1 MAHTKKNSSFERKI
15 NFFALSFLIV
25 FINLLFT
32 QNIFAQI
39 GIRGQTDSMK
49 LTIPNLKLTKP
60 AGLKFKFGDVMIAN
74 IATNNNNTNPVLLGW
89 TLIKAGQLGSN
100 KRYGSLLYK
109 IVSANDTSSAAI
121 DYTFNLGVGVNG
133 AAGRIICFY
142 GVDTT
147 NLFDATL
154 GNINSANS
162 SVINAESIITTTP
175 NTALVM
181 FTQIAGSSTSTSF
194 NNTWYTNN
202 PGSLQELYD
211 TSTSSTAVAAAWAT
225 KSSIG
230 STGLGIDTIPA
241 NRNWGAILIPLR
253 RCKPTIFIQSQTTT
267 SICENSSFTISASVS
282 NATGYQWRK
291 DGVNIPGATS
301 FTYSKSNAS
310 VLDSGKYSL
319 IAFGRCGINDT
330 SSNLNVNVVTNTVSA
345 TINADYCLVPGK
357 VHLTAIPSPVGVY
370 SYLWSDSRITDTINV
385 EIAGSYSV
393 TVTNNFGCTANA
405 SIPVSIELARNGNF
419 NLGNVGF
426 VTPGVA
432 PLKYS
437 YVIDTPGIVT
447 ELNPEGKYGIG
458 PNARRFHVNFW
469 GKDHT
474 TGTGNFMIVNGFPNS
489 PQPIVWQDTI
499 GVLPNTNYYFSA
511 WAMSVNSA
519 GNYAQ
524 LKFSV
529 NGTQIGTTAN
539 LVAHP
544 QDSTSADNWIRFYG
558 TWNSGV
564 QTKAIC
570 SIVDLQTATAGNDFG
585 LDDISISSL
594 APYVAMTS
602 SSTSD
607 SQTVCVN
614 TPIANITFQ
623 VGSGGSAPVVSN
635 LPPGIS
641 SVYNGSNL
649 IISGS
654 PNKIGVYSFS
664 IQTTGSCNAVTYNG
678 QITVKGQ
685 SITLTSAT
693 GTNIQNICS
702 PASITNIVYN
712 IGGTATSASV
722 TGLPSGITG
731 VYNAVAKTFTIS
743 GTSSQIGTF
752 NFTIS
757 SSGTECSIATASG
770 TITVNQPAT
779 SATLSALTPSSCSS
793 SRSAIKVDIVGGTPG
808 YTIVI
813 NNGSYDTTITPVISG
828 RNIYVTP
835 SATTTYTLISV
846 TDSKGC
852 LGTGMG
858 DTTKITIDQSPTS
871 AVIATSSSALSN
883 ICVGD
888 SGAFKVKITSGASPY
903 TLVYTN
909 GSSNFNITNY
919 NSLSNVFVRP
929 NASTTYSLVS
939 VTSAYSCPILTSDIQ
954 GAATIFVSN
963 MTQSGSITGGGNNVC
978 TGTNLTT
985 LNLNNAVG
993 TIQWQSSIDSVN
1005 YTNISG
1011 AANTTLQ
1018 VSNLTSKKYYRAN
1031 VKSGYCPA
1039 LTAVPTFIN
1048 VNLASVAGNISQTQ
1062 PVCKGSNVS
1071 IVLSNSLG
1079 SIQWQS
1085 SSDNINFNDLPGE
1098 TNATLSIN
1106 NILDT
1111 TYYRTKVKNGV
1122 CNVTTAQ
1129 FVQQIVKMP
1138 GLWTS
1143 SEDNNWNNINNWSC
1157 TTLPDTSID
1166 VSIPANTSNGDPYIG
1181 LSTAYV
1187 KSIKIGAGA
1196 NLNIVEGQVL
1206 KIAGVINGIGKIDSR
1221 DGDIEFVG
1229 NKLLNISPKS
1239 FLNNTLK
1246 TLKVSTTQG
1255 INIDGIND
1263 TLKVSGSVKF
1273 GTSNTTLYT
1282 NGKLTLLSTASGT
1295 ANIEDMTSDGINT
1308 GVFTGNRIIGD
1319 VTIERYI
1326 GTHPKTWQLL
1336 SAPAIGHT
1344 INETWQERNTVLG
1357 NNTQGYG
1364 TIITSNL
1371 PNATSLGFDAYTP
1384 NGASL
1389 KVYNSQTGAW
1399 DGVASTSQK
1408 IDNAKGYMI
1417 YVRGDR
1423 SVYQFAQSS
1432 TPTTLR
1438 TFGKLYT
1445 PIDNPVQDV
1454 FVESDK
1460 FETIGNPYASAI
1472 DFNKLNKSGG
1482 IQNAFYVWDPMLT
1495 NSSTSSY
1502 GLGAYQTFIGNGN
1515 GTYTV
1520 IPGGGSY
1527 SNLINNTGNGIIQS
1541 GLAFFVR
1548 ASGTSGSISFTE
1560 SAKANGSSLVTRAS
1574 SEINIPRVALNLY
1587 AVANSNPTL
1596 LDGTIAEFDDEF
1608 SNEIDERDI
1617 LKMPVSTE
1625 NISILSGVKKLVAE
1639 RRKNTIGL
1647 DTLNIELGQLKIRS
1661 YQLEINP
1668 QQFDQSATNA
1678 VLYDRFLSTQ
1688 ISVNLTHETLYSF
1701 DVNSTAGSYAAN
1713 RFFIVFNNRGVLP
1726 VKFIAVNAKRT
1737 QHAINIHWSVANE
1750 INIEKYQIEKS
1761 LDGIHFSSTNEFVL
1775 PKANN
1780 GGIGYYDFSDK
1791 NNNSVNNLFYRIKSI
1806 DKNGSIQLSEVV
1818 KVVKLDDINNIYVY
1832 PNPVINK
1839 VINIY
1844 IDNLASDRYEIKL
1857 FDLQGKLIKS
1867 ASIQYSNNHKMILS
1881 LDKKINSGIYSLNM
1895 FTKNGVLL
1903 HNIQVNIQ

>member
-1 MAHTKKNSSFERKI
+1 MANTKINSSFERKI
-15 NFFALSFLIV
+15 NLIAMSFLIII
-25 FINLLFT
+25 INFFSS

-60 AGLKFKFGDVMIAN
+60 AGLKFKLGDVMIAN
-74 IATNNNNTNPVLLGW
+74 IATNNNNTNPILSGW
-89 TLIKAGQLGSN
+89 TIIKAGQLGSN

-109 IVSANDTSSAAI
+109 IVSSNDTSSAAI
-121 DYTFNLGVGVNG
+121 DYTFNLGVGVSG

-142 GVDTT
+142 GVDTS
-147 NLFDATL
+147 NIIDATL
-154 GNINSANS
+154 GAIATSNS
-162 SVINAESIITTTP
+162 SIINADSIITTTP
-175 NTALVM
+175 NTALAM
-181 FTQIAGSSTSTSF
+181 FTQVVGSSTSF
-194 NNTWYTNN
+194 NNTWSTNN

-211 TSTSSTAVAAAWAT
+211 TSTSSTAVGAAWAT

-230 STGLGIDTIPA
+230 STGLGVVTIPA

-267 SICENSSFTISASVS
+267 TICENSSFTISASVY

-291 DGVNIPGATS
+291 DGVNISGATS
-301 FTYSKSNAS
+301 ITYSKSNAS
-310 VLDSGKYSL
+310 VLDSGVYSL
-319 IAFGRCGINDT
+319 IAYGKCGINDT
-330 SSNLNVNVVTNTVSA
+330 SSNLNVNVVTNNVSA

-458 PNARRFHVNFW
+458 PNARRYHVNFW

-474 TGTGNFMIVNGFPNS
+474 TGSGNFMIVNGFPNS

-499 GVLPNTNYYFSA
+499 TVLPNTNYYFSA

-524 LKFSV
+524 LKFSI
-529 NGTQIGTTAN
+529 NGSQIGTTAN

-544 QDSTSADNWIRFYG
+544 QDSTSADNWTRFYA

-570 SIVDLQTATAGNDFG
+570 SIVDLQTATGGNDFG

-602 SSTSD
+602 SSASD

-614 TPIANITFQ
+614 TAITNINFQ
-623 VGSGGSAPVVSN
+623 VGSGGTAPVVSN

-641 SVYNGSNL
+641 SVYNGSTL
-649 IISGS
+649 VISGT
-654 PNKIGVYSFS
+654 PNKIGVYPFTV
-664 IQTTGSCNAVTYNG
+664 QTTGSCNVFTYYG
-678 QITVKGQ
+678 QIIVKGQ
-685 SITLTSAT
+685 SITLSSAT
-693 GTNIQNICS
+693 GTNTQNVCS
-702 PASITNIVYN
+702 QSSITNIVYN
-712 IGGTATSASV
+712 IGGTATSATV
-722 TGLPSGITG
+722 TGLPSGVNG

-743 GTSSQIGTF
+743 GTPSQIGTF

-757 SSGTECSIATASG
+757 TSGTECSIASESG
-770 TITVNQPAT
+770 TISV
-779 SATLSALTPSSCSS
+779 SS
-793 SRSAIKVDIVGGTPG
+793 
-808 YTIVI
+808 
-813 NNGSYDTTITPVISG
+813 
-828 RNIYVTP
+828 
-835 SATTTYTLISV
+835 
-846 TDSKGC
+846 
-852 LGTGMG
+852 
-858 DTTKITIDQSPTS
+858 
-871 AVIATSSSALSN
+871 
-883 ICVGD
+883 
-888 SGAFKVKITSGASPY
+888 
-903 TLVYTN
+903 
-909 GSSNFNITNY
+909 
-919 NSLSNVFVRP
+919 
-929 NASTTYSLVS
+929 
-939 VTSAYSCPILTSDIQ
+939 
-954 GAATIFVSN
+954 
-963 MTQSGSITGGGNNVC
+963 MTQSGTITGGGNSVC
-978 TGTNLTT
+978 TGTNSTT
-985 LNLNNAVG
+985 LNLINSVG
-993 TIQWQSSIDSVN
+993 TIQWQSSNDSLN
-1005 YTNISG
+1005 YSNISG
-1011 AANTTLQ
+1011 AGNTSFL
-1018 VSNLTSKKYYRAN
+1018 VSNLTTKKYYRAN

-1039 LTAVPTFIN
+1039 LNAVPTFIN
-1048 VNLASVAGNISQTQ
+1048 VNLASVAGSISQTQ

-1071 IVLSNSLG
+1071 ILLSNSLG

-1085 SSDNINFNDLPGE
+1085 STDNINFNDLAGE
-1098 TNATLSIN
+1098 VNSTLSIN

-1111 TYYRTKVKNGV
+1111 TYFRVKVKNGV
-1122 CNVTTAQ
+1122 CNVATAQ
-1129 FVQQIVKMP
+1129 SVRQIVKMP

-1157 TTLPDTSID
+1157 STLPDTSID
-1166 VSIPANTSNGDPYIG
+1166 VTIPANTSNGDPYIG
-1181 LSTAYV
+1181 LSTGYV
-1187 KSIKIGAGA
+1187 KSLKIDAGA
-1196 NLNIVEGQVL
+1196 HLNIVEGQLL
-1206 KIAGVINGIGKIDSR
+1206 KIAGVINGLGDIDSR

-1229 NKLLNISPKS
+1229 NKLLNITPKS
-1239 FLNNTLK
+1239 FLNKTLK

-1255 INIDGIND
+1255 INIDGTND
-1263 TLKVSGSVKF
+1263 TLKISGSVKF

-1282 NGKLTLLSTASGT
+1282 NGKLTLLSSASGT
-1295 ANIEDMTSDGINT
+1295 ANIEDMTSDGTNT
-1308 GVFTGNRIIGD
+1308 GVYNGNRIIGD

-1336 SAPAIGHT
+1336 SAPAIGHS
-1344 INETWQERNTVLG
+1344 INETWQEKNTVLG
-1357 NNTQGYG
+1357 NNSQGYG

-1384 NGASL
+1384 NGTSL
-1389 KVYNSQTGAW
+1389 KVYNSQTGVW
-1399 DGVASTSQK
+1399 DGVASTTQK
-1408 IDNAKGYMI
+1408 IDNVKGYMI

-1454 FVESDK
+1454 FVQSDK

-1495 NSSTSSY
+1495 NSSSSSY
-1502 GLGAYQTFIGNGN
+1502 GLGAYQTFIGNTN

-1548 ASGTSGSISFTE
+1548 ASGTNGSISFKE
-1560 SAKANGSSLVTRAS
+1560 SAKANGSLLVTRAS
-1574 SEINIPRVALNLY
+1574 SEINIPRIALNLY
-1587 AVANSNPTL
+1587 VVANGTSTL
-1596 LDGTIAEFDDEF
+1596 LDGAIAEFDYEF
-1608 SNEIDERDI
+1608 SNEIDAKDI
-1617 LKMPVSTE
+1617 LKLPISTE
-1625 NISILSGVKKLVAE
+1625 NISIVRGVNKLVAE

-1647 DTLNIELGQLKIRS
+1647 DTLKIELGQLKIRT

-1668 QQFDQSATNA
+1668 QQFDQSSIDAA
-1678 VLYDRFLSTQ
+1678 ILYDRYLLTST
-1688 ISVNLTHETLYSF
+1688 VLDLTQKNFYGF
-1701 DVNSTAGSYAAN
+1701 DINSNPGSYAAD
-1713 RFFIVFNNRGVLP
+1713 RFFVVFNNRGLLP
-1726 VKFIAVNAKRT
+1726 VKFIAVNAKRA

-1750 INIEKYQIEKS
+1750 INIEKYEIEKS
-1761 LDGIHFSSTNEFVL
+1761 LDGINFSSTNEFVL

-1791 NNNSVNNLFYRIKSI
+1791 NNSSVSNLFYRIKSI
-1806 DKNGSIQLSEVV
+1806 DKNGSIQISEVV
-1818 KVVKLDDINNIYVY
+1818 KVVMLEDVNNIYVY

-1839 VINIY
+1839 EINIY
-1844 IDNLASDRYEIKL
+1844 IDNLASDKYEIKL

-1867 ASIQYSNNHKMILS
+1867 ASIQYSNSHKMILS

-1895 FTKNGVLL
+1895 FNKNGVLL
-1903 HNIQVNIQ
+1903 QNIQVNIQ

>member
-1 MAHTKKNSSFERKI
+1 MTNSKKNIVFERKVTL
-15 NFFALSFLIV
+15 FAMSILIV
-25 FINLLFT
+25 FINLFFT

-49 LTIPNLKLTKP
+49 LAIPNLKLTKP
-60 AGLKFKFGDVMIAN
+60 AGLKFQLGDVMIAN
-74 IATNNNNTNPVLLGW
+74 IATNGNNTNPILSGW
-89 TLIKAGQLGSN
+89 TILKAGALGSTR
-100 KRYGSLLYK
+100 RYGSLLYK
-109 IVSANDTSSAAI
+109 IVNTADTASAAI
-121 DYTFNLGVGVNG
+121 DYTFNVGSGASG

-147 NLFDATL
+147 NLIDATL
-154 GNINSANS
+154 GAIATANS
-162 SVINAESIITTTP
+162 TLIKADSIITTTP
-175 NTALVM
+175 NTALAM
-181 FTQIAGSSTSTSF
+181 FTQEVGSSTSF
-194 NNTWYTNN
+194 NNTWFTNN

-211 TSTSSTAVAAAWAT
+211 TTTSSAAVGAAWAT

-230 STGLGIDTIPA
+230 STGLGIDTIPSPSK
-241 NRNWGAILIPLR
+241 NWGAILIPLR
-253 RCKPTIFIQSQTTT
+253 RCKPTIFIQSPSTTT
-267 SICENSSFTISASVS
+267 VCENTSFTISATAY

-291 DGVNIPGATS
+291 DGVIIPGATS
-301 FTYSKSNAS
+301 ISYTKSNVNLS
-310 VLDSGKYSL
+310 DSGKYSL
-319 IAFGRCGINDT
+319 IAYGKCGNNDT
-330 SSNLNVNVVTNTVSA
+330 SSNVIVNIVANAVSA

-357 VHLTAIPSPVGVY
+357 VHLTAIPSPTGVY
-370 SYLWSDSRITDTINV
+370 SYLWSNSSITDTINV

-393 TVTNNFGCTANA
+393 TVTNNFGCSATAT
-405 SIPVSIELARNGNF
+405 IPVSIELARNGNF

-426 VTPGVA
+426 ITPGVA

-489 PQPIVWQDTI
+489 PQPIIWQDTI
-499 GVLPNTNYYFSA
+499 TVLPNTNYYFSA

-524 LKFSV
+524 LKFSI
-529 NGTQIGTTAN
+529 NGSQIGTTAN

-544 QDSTSADNWIRFYG
+544 QDSTSADNWIRFYA
-558 TWNSGV
+558 TWNSGA

-570 SIVDLQTATAGNDFG
+570 SIVDLQTATGGNDFG

-602 SSTSD
+602 SSASD

-614 TPIANITFQ
+614 TAITNITFQ

-641 SVYNGSNL
+641 SVYNGSAL
-649 IISGS
+649 VISGT
-654 PNKIGVYSFS
+654 PNKIGVYSFTV
-664 IQTTGSCNAVTYNG
+664 QTTGSCNAFTYYG
-678 QITVKGQ
+678 QIIVKGQ
-685 SITLTSAT
+685 SITLSSAT
-693 GTNIQNICS
+693 GTNIQNVCS
-702 PASITNIVYN
+702 PTSITNIVYN
-712 IGGTATSASV
+712 LGGTATNATV
-722 TGLPSGITG
+722 TGLPSGVTG
-731 VYNAVAKTFTIS
+731 VYNAIAKTFTIS
-743 GTSSQIGTF
+743 GTPSQIGTF

-757 SSGTECSIATASG
+757 TSGTECSIATASG
-770 TITVNQPAT
+770 TITINQPAT
-779 SATLSALTPSSCSS
+779 SAILSALTPSSCSS

-808 YTIVI
+808 YNLVI
-813 NNGSYDTTITPVISG
+813 NNGSFDTSISIPASG

-835 SATTTYTLISV
+835 TATTTYTLISV

-852 LGTGMG
+852 AASGMG
-858 DTTKITIDQSPTS
+858 DTTKIIIDQSPTL
-871 AVIATSSSALSN
+871 ATIATSSLALSN

-909 GSSNFNITNY
+909 GLNNFNVTNY
-919 NSLSNVFVRP
+919 NSLSNIFVRP
-929 NASTTYSLVS
+929 NSSTTYSLVS
-939 VTSAYSCPILTSDIQ
+939 VTSAYGCPIALADIQ
-954 GAATIFVSN
+954 GSATISVSS
-963 MTQSGSITGGGNNVC
+963 MTQAGTITGGGNSVC
-978 TGTNLTT
+978 TGTNSTT
-985 LNLNNAVG
+985 LNLNNALG
-993 TIQWQSSIDSVN
+993 TIQWQSSNDSLN
-1005 YTNISG
+1005 FSNISG
-1011 AANTTLQ
+1011 AVNPSYL
-1018 VSNLTSKKYYRAN
+1018 VSNLSTKKYYRAN
-1031 VKSGYCPA
+1031 VKSGYCPT
-1039 LTAVPTFIN
+1039 LTATPTVIN
-1048 VNLASVAGNISQTQ
+1048 VNLASIAGSISQTQ

-1071 IVLSNSLG
+1071 ILLSNSLG

-1085 SSDNINFNDLPGE
+1085 STDNINFNDLAGE
-1098 TNATLSIN
+1098 TNASLTIN

-1111 TYYRTKVKNGV
+1111 TYFRTKVKNGV
-1122 CNVTTAQ
+1122 CSVATAQ
-1129 FVQQIVKMP
+1129 SVKQIVKMP
-1138 GLWTS
+1138 GIWTS
-1143 SEDNNWNNINNWSC
+1143 SEDNNWNNVNNWSC
-1157 TTLPDTSID
+1157 TILPDTSID
-1166 VSIPANTSNGDPYIG
+1166 VTIPANTSNGDPYIG
-1181 LSTAYV
+1181 LSTGYV
-1187 KSIKIGAGA
+1187 KSIKIEAGA
-1196 NLNIVEGQVL
+1196 NLNIVEGQLL
-1206 KIAGVINGIGKIDSR
+1206 KIAGVINGLGEIDSR

-1229 NKLLNISPKS
+1229 NKLLNITPKS
-1239 FLNNTLK
+1239 FLNKTLK

-1255 INIDGIND
+1255 INIDAIND
-1263 TLKVSGSVKF
+1263 TLKITGSVKF

-1282 NGKLTLLSTASGT
+1282 NGKLTLLSSASGT

-1319 VTIERYI
+1319 VTVERYI

-1336 SAPAIGHT
+1336 SAPAIGHS

-1357 NNTQGYG
+1357 NNSKGYG

-1384 NGASL
+1384 NGTSL
-1389 KVYNSQTGAW
+1389 KVYNSQTGVW
-1399 DGVASTSQK
+1399 DGVGSTTQK

-1423 SVYQFAQSS
+1423 SVSQFNQPS
-1432 TPTTLR
+1432 TTTTLR

-1454 FVESDK
+1454 AVQADK

-1482 IQNAFYVWDPMLT
+1482 IQDAFYVWDPMLT

-1502 GLGAYQTFIGNGN
+1502 GLGAYQTFIGNNN

-1527 SNLINNTGNGIIQS
+1527 SNFNNNIGKGIIQS

-1548 ASGTSGSISFTE
+1548 ASGTNGSVSFTE
-1560 SAKANGSSLVTRAS
+1560 SAKVNGSSLVTRTS
-1574 SEINIPRVALNLY
+1574 SEINIPKLALNLY
-1587 AVANSNPTL
+1587 AVANGSSTL
-1596 LDGTIAEFDDEF
+1596 LDGAIAEFDDEF
-1608 SNEIDERDI
+1608 SNEIDAKDI

-1625 NISILSGVKKLVAE
+1625 NISIVRGVNKLVAE
-1639 RRKNTIGL
+1639 RRKNIFGL

-1661 YQLEINP
+1661 YQLEIKP
-1668 QQFDQSATNA
+1668 QQFDQPATNA

-1688 ISVNLTHETLYSF
+1688 ISVDVTQETLYSF
-1701 DVNSTAGSYAAN
+1701 DVNSNAGSYATN
-1713 RFFIVFNNRGVLP
+1713 RFFIVFNNRSVLP
-1726 VKFIAVNAKRT
+1726 VKFISVNAKRT
-1737 QHAINIHWSVANE
+1737 LHAINIDWSVANE
-1750 INIEKYQIEKS
+1750 INIEKYQVEKS
-1761 LDGIHFSSTNEFVL
+1761 NDGIHFSPLKEFVL

-1780 GGIGYYDFSDK
+1780 GGIGHYDFSDK
-1791 NNNSVNNLFYRIKSI
+1791 NNTSVNNVFYRIKSI
-1806 DKNGSIQLSEVV
+1806 NKNGSIQISEVV

-1832 PNPVINK
+1832 PNPVVNK
-1839 VINIY
+1839 VINIH
-1844 IDNLASDRYEIKL
+1844 IDNLASEKYELKL
-1857 FDLQGKLIKS
+1857 FDLQGKLITS
-1867 ASIQYSNNHKMILS
+1867 ELMQYSNNHIIYMT
-1881 LDKKINSGIYSLNM
+1881 LDKKINSGIYSLSL

-1903 HNIQVNIQ
+1903 KNIQVNIQ